1 MRVSFRGDAACRVAA
16 AALFTTLLA
25 VGLAVFSD
33 YGLSWDEQLA
43 RVAIGHVN
51 FEYIR
56 SGDPG
61 PLLEDSEKYHGPAF
75 ELLLVSLEKWL
86 GLTDSRPVFLMRHLV
101 TFLTFYAGVFVFYRL
116 LEGRFGKGVAV
127 CGALFLVLSP
137 RIFAESF
144 YNPKDVVALTLY
156 ALCLYT
162 LAGFRRRM
170 TPATATAHALACALL
185 TDVRIPGVVVAGVT
199 VAVTAVDGAL
209 AWHRR
214 ARGVVRPGCV
224 VLFAGLYAGLTVL
237 FWPVLWE
244 GPVRHFT
251 LAFQEMSHAPG
262 PTTTFY
268 LGRTIPT
275 NDLPW
280 HYVPVW
286 VAVTTPLLYG
296 AFFLVGLARMAV
308 DAVRSPR
315 AFWARPADVP
325 VLLCLFL
332 PLAAVIGVRATLY
345 DGWRHVYFLYA
356 PFLYVAT
363 AGLESA
369 ARLARAATG
378 RLPAVWPLFAA
389 GVAAALLWTA
399 ATMVRDHPFQNVYF
413 NRLAGPDLATARHFF
428 DADYWGLSYRRG
440 LEFVLADSSAPSVV
454 VRTNNTPGE
463 LNAHLLP
470 RDQRYRLHFTR
481 TPGEEQYYMTEF
493 RWEPD
498 YVPSREVFA
507 VGVDGG
513 KILVVEKA
521 KPRAD
526 AVTADA
532 DEQPRPLRIGGRPR
546 TVLP

>member
-1 MRVSFRGDAACRVAA
+1 MRVSFRGDAACRVAV
-16 AALFTTLLA
+16 AALFTLLLA
-25 VGLAVFSD
+25 VGLAAFPD

-43 RVAIGHVN
+43 RTQIGHVN
-51 FEYIR
+51 LEYIR
-56 SGDPG
+56 TGDPG
-61 PLLEDSEKYHGPAF
+61 PLLENSEKYHGPAF

-86 GLTDSRPVFLMRHLV
+86 GLTDSRPVYLMRHLI

-116 LEGRFGKGVAV
+116 LKDRFGKGVGV

-144 YNPKDVVALTLY
+144 YNPKDVVALALY
-156 ALCLYT
+156 AVCLYT
-162 LAGFRRRM
+162 LVGFRRRM

-185 TDVRIPGVVVAGVT
+185 TDVRIPGVVVACVT
-199 VAVTAVDGAL
+199 LAVAAVDGAL
-209 AWHRR
+209 AWHRQT
-214 ARGVVRPGCV
+214 RGVVRPGCV
-224 VLFAGLYAGLTVL
+224 ALFAGLYAGLTVV

-251 LAFQEMSHAPG
+251 LAFREMSHAPG
-262 PTTTFY
+262 PATTFY
-268 LGRTIPT
+268 LGRTVPT

-296 AFFLVGLARMAV
+296 AFFLVGLARMAA

-315 AFWARPADVP
+315 AFWGRPADVP
-325 VLLCLFL
+325 VLLSLLL
-332 PLAAVIGVRATLY
+332 PLGAVIGLRPTLY

-356 PFLYVAT
+356 PFLFVAT
-363 AGLESA
+363 AGLDTA
-369 ARLARAATG
+369 ARLARAAAG
-378 RLPAVWPLFAA
+378 RLPAAWPLFAG

-399 ATMVRDHPFQNVYF
+399 ATMVREHPYQNVYF
-413 NRLAGPDLATARHFF
+413 NRLAGPDLAAARRLF

-440 LEFVLADSSAPSVV
+440 LEFVLADSSSPFVL
-454 VRTNNTPGE
+454 VRVNNTPGV
-463 LNAHLLP
+463 LNAYLLP
-470 RDQRYRLHFTR
+470 PEQRYRLRFTD
-481 TPGEEQYYMTEF
+481 TPGEEQYYLTEF

-507 VGVDGG
+507 VRVDGG
-513 KILVVEKA
+513 NILVVEKA
-521 KPRAD
+521 KPR
-526 AVTADA
+526 VETV
-532 DEQPRPLRIGGRPR
+532 EEKPRPLRIGGRPR